1 MVPCFKISTGI
12 IPNPSNDSNFKS
24 SSLNYVGWLFVLFVV
39 EINWIEKKERKD
51 KQKCFECE
59 ESFVKSGSQSLHD
72 FEHSFSRKL
81 VIWNTTKI
89 GFVFGFD
96 FFLWKFW
103 IENYFTMDKEGTSSK
118 IFEIDCALSSPRL
131 LPLKSSIVK
140 WFKSVLKVILDEIIV
155 SKKVEMLRKKLPLKS
170 GNDSSLFLLRFNFS
184 AFIKVARIVINFWI
198 YFWKQKTVKKKVT
211 EVSRNGRQFA
221 IWKV

>member
-1 MVPCFKISTGI
+1 VWRILC
-12 IPNPSNDSNFKS
+12 
-24 SSLNYVGWLFVLFVV
+24 
-39 EINWIEKKERKD
+39 
-51 KQKCFECE
+51 Q
-59 ESFVKSGSQSLHD
+59 
-72 FEHSFSRKL
+72 
-81 VIWNTTKI
+81 IWQPILAWFWAFLQQKI
-89 GFVFGFD
+89 GYLEYYKNWFRFLGLI

-103 IENYFTMDKEGTSSK
+103 IENYFTMDKEGASSK

-198 YFWKQKTVKKKVT
+198 YFWKQKTVKKVT

-221 IWKV
+221 IWNV